1 VSETPAEAKNIKQGL
16 GVKALVSVSAMHFI
30 NDIHSTILPTFLPGM
45 VGRLSLSLGEAGFLN
60 TLFGVMNLIVQP
72 FAGHIADRLDR
83 PALAL
88 LAPLLTASGACL
100 LPLAPSYG
108 IALLIVSMVGFG
120 TASFHPQG
128 HGLTGIAGGS
138 GHLGAY
144 LAVFSAAGT
153 LGTALSPLYGVFL
166 LRVLGPPL
174 MPFAVILVMA
184 VSLAA
189 KNGLP
194 RRFVDR
200 DRAPAKKP
208 SSLEADGK
216 PRRSFFSVFMV
227 CLPIIAI
234 SIIRDSTFQ
243 GIRTFL
249 PLLVT
254 GRGGSIGL
262 GGAILFAFSAAGVVS
277 SLICGKLS
285 DTFGKKRVVFVMLAL
300 SPMLL
305 FPAIIIKSASSIVLF
320 ILGGACISATNPVT
334 LAMAQERVPE
344 SRSTASSLVMGT
356 SWGIANMTASPIG
369 MLGDK
374 VGLETALCVVALA
387 PLIAV
392 AAMAIREMLIKRQ

>member
-1 VSETPAEAKNIKQGL
+1 
-16 GVKALVSVSAMHFI
+16 MHFI
-30 NDIHSTILPTFLPGM
+30 NDLHSTILPTFLPGM
-45 VGRLSLSLGEAGFLN
+45 VSRLSLSLGEAGFLN
-60 TLFGVMNLIVQP
+60 TLFGVLNLLVQP

-88 LAPLLTASGACL
+88 CAPILTAGGACL
-100 LPLAPSYG
+100 LPVAPSYG
-108 IALLIVSMVGFG
+108 IALLIVSMIGFG

-128 HGLTGIAGGS
+128 HGLSGIAGGVS
-138 GHLGAY
+138 HLGSY

-166 LRVLGPPL
+166 LRVLGPSF
-174 MPFAVILVMA
+174 MPFAIILVIA

-194 RRFVDR
+194 KRFADR
-200 DRAPAKKP
+200 GRAQAKKTKKANKTGVP
-208 SSLEADGK
+208 ETDEK
-216 PRRSFFSVFMV
+216 PRRSFSGALMV

-254 GRGGSIGL
+254 GRGGSIGF
-262 GGAILFAFSAAGVVS
+262 GGTILFAFSAAGVVS
-277 SLICGKLS
+277 SLICGRLA
-285 DTFGKKRVVFVMLAL
+285 DTFGKKRIVFVMLAL

-305 FPAIIIKSASSIVLF
+305 LPAIIIKGASSIVLF

-344 SRSTASSLVMGT
+344 SRSTASSLVMGM

-369 MLGDK
+369 MLGDRI
-374 VGLETALCVVALA
+374 GLETALCVVALF
-387 PLIAV
+387 PLAAV
-392 AAMAIREMLIKRQ
+392 AAMVIREILIKRQKTF